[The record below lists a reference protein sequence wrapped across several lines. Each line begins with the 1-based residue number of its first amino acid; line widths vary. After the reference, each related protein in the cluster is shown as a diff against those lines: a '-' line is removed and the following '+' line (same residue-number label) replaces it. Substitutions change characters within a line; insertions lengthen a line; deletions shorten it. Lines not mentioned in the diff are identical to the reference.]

1 MNRLYSM
8 SNDSDCRK
16 YQYQRPRPCNATP
29 VTIAAVTSIMATVVI
44 MMPRYATRRM
54 LGMKM

>member
-1 MNRLYSM
+1 MA
-8 SNDSDCRK
+8 NDPDYRR

-29 VTIAAVTSIMATVVI
+29 VTIAVVTSIMATVVV
-44 MMPRYATRRM
+44 MMLRYATRRM

>member
-1 MNRLYSM
+1 MNCLYSM
-8 SNDSDCRK
+8 ANDPDYRR

-29 VTIAAVTSIMATVVI
+29 VTIAVVTSIMATVVV
-44 MMPRYATRRM
+44 MMLRYATRRM